1 MRPRGGG
8 GLSCCSLRPVRGSLG
23 ARCSPI
29 RGLALSRDLCED
41 LFPRVRGRFI
51 PEGLQ
56 SARATAR
63 IQYEYGPSSERGVTA
78 G

>member
-1 MRPRGGG
+1 MLTYKGF
-8 GLSCCSLRPVRGSLG
+8 G
-23 ARCSPI
+23 A
-29 RGLALSRDLCED
+29 LAREHCED
-41 LFPRVRGRFI
+41 LFLRVRGRFI

-63 IQYEYGPSSERGVTA
+63 IQYEYGPSSERVETPSATKMGPSALAGVTA